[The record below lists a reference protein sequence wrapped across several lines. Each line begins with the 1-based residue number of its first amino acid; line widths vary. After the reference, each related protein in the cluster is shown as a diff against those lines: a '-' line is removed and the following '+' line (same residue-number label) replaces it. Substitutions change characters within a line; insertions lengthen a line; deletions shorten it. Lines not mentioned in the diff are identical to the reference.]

1 MNYEIAGKP
10 FGPIIGYLTSK
21 IIYESKN
28 QMTELWKNKTRGNA
42 DLYFFKLIKVLQWI
56 TFKYG

>member
-1 MNYEIAGKP
+1 MNYEIADKP
-10 FGPIIGYLTSK
+10 FGPIIGYLISK

-42 DLYFFKLIKVLQWI
+42 GLYFLTL
-56 TFKYG
+56 